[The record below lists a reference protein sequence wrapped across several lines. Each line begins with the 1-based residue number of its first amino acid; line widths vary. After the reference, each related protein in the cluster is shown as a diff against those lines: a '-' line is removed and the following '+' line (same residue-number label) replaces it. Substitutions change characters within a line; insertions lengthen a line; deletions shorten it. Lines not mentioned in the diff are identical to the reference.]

1 MRWFTFVL
9 ALSLFACLRAGD
21 GIRVSVNPWST
32 LNPLLISLDPDAEV
46 MDLVFDRLV
55 TLDAQGN
62 FIPELLESWTI
73 LDGGRQVLL
82 KLRPGLVWQDGHPLD
97 AEDVVST
104 WRSLRLP
111 QVRAI
116 ADTVGGVASLDSLV
130 AEGPLTVRI
139 RLKQPRGS
147 LLSDLY
153 NFIPVPRQLYQVG
166 ARPADSPMNF
176 RPVGSGPYRVV
187 GKATSRRV
195 VLERWDG
202 YRGPHP
208 GQAPSFVLV
217 SPSEEEVSLA
227 AFREERLHFAAV
239 APIRYYLV
247 RKGVQGAG
255 LVRPLTAPQAAF
267 SAYFLNCDPRR
278 SLLGDLALREVI
290 YELLPWRPL
299 ARARRFFPSRLATGF
314 WAPESWAYDPEPRPM
329 PLVDTASR
337 MLDAA
342 GWFLGPDGLR
352 RDAKGRPLALVAYE
366 RPTLLK
372 PSEGELLVLQ
382 AARVGIHIDLQ
393 TLPVQSVIGKA
404 ARHEGDLWVFG
415 WTLSLDP
422 DADSALFTREGYRTG
437 ANLSSYLNPEVDRLF
452 EEGRHALDPAARS
465 KVYLRIS
472 RIIFRDKP
480 VIPVAYN
487 QARVLAHQRLQ
498 GVTFNR
504 LGQDYGFW
512 PGRRGWTLTP

>member
-1 MRWFTFVL
+1 
-9 ALSLFACLRAGD
+9 
-21 GIRVSVNPWST
+21 
-32 LNPLLISLDPDAEV
+32 
-46 MDLVFDRLV
+46 
-55 TLDAQGN
+55 
-62 FIPELLESWTI
+62 
-73 LDGGRQVLL
+73 
-82 KLRPGLVWQDGHPLD
+82 
-97 AEDVVST
+97 
-104 WRSLRLP
+104 
-111 QVRAI
+111 
-116 ADTVGGVASLDSLV
+116 
-130 AEGPLTVRI
+130 
-139 RLKQPRGS
+139 
-147 LLSDLY
+147 
-153 NFIPVPRQLYQVG
+153 
-166 ARPADSPMNF
+166 
-176 RPVGSGPYRVV
+176 
-187 GKATSRRV
+187 
-195 VLERWDG
+195 
-202 YRGPHP
+202 
-208 GQAPSFVLV
+208 
-217 SPSEEEVSLA
+217 
-227 AFREERLHFAAV
+227 
-239 APIRYYLV
+239 
-247 RKGVQGAG
+247 
-255 LVRPLTAPQAAF
+255 
-267 SAYFLNCDPRR
+267 
-278 SLLGDLALREVI
+278 
-290 YELLPWRPL
+290 
-299 ARARRFFPSRLATGF
+299 
-314 WAPESWAYDPEPRPM
+314 M